1 MSDIADI
8 ETAAPPAGR
17 AGAPA
22 LFHRRLG
29 LSVAGVI
36 LIFDQILKYLVTYP
50 LELRAH
56 GRFGIEITSFFN
68 LTWTENRGVS
78 MGFFYAET
86 ELMRWLLVAMTVA
99 IATFVAFWLWRERA
113 RDDAIALGLVLGG
126 AIGNII
132 DRTRLGYVIDYADL
146 HIGEWRPFLIFN
158 LADAAITIG
167 VLILLARALLL
178 REKTAAKESR

>member
-1 MSDIADI
+1 MS
-8 ETAAPPAGR
+8 
-17 AGAPA
+17 GALTGP
-22 LFHRRLG
+22 FHRKLG
-29 LSVAGVI
+29 VTVAIGI
-36 LIFDQILKYLVTYP
+36 LVLDQLIKFFVTHTLQLQSRGP
-50 LELRAH
+50 L
-56 GRFGIEITSFFN
+56 GIEITPFFN

-86 ELMRWLLVAMTVA
+86 DVMRWGLVAMTLA
-99 IATFVAFWLWRERA
+99 IASFVGWWMWRERA

-132 DRTRLGYVIDYADL
+132 DRMRFGYVVDYADL
-146 HIGEWRPFLIFN
+146 HIGSWRPFLIFN

-178 REKTAAKESR
+178 REKAAAKESR

>member
-1 MSDIADI
+1 MSAK
-8 ETAAPPAGR
+8 AG
-17 AGAPA
+17 P
-22 LFHRRLG
+22 HRGLG
-29 LSVAGVI
+29 LSIATGIVLLDQ
-36 LIFDQILKYLVTYP
+36 LIKFFVTHTLQLQSRGP
-50 LELRAH
+50 L
-56 GRFGIEITSFFN
+56 GIEVLPFFN

-86 ELMRWLLVAMTVA
+86 DLMRWLLVAMTLA
-99 IATFVAFWLWRERA
+99 IAGFVAWWMWREKE
-113 RDDAIALGLVLGG
+113 RDDAFALGLVLGG

-132 DRTRLGYVIDYADL
+132 DRVRLGFVVDYADL
-146 HIGEWRPFLIFN
+146 HIGSWRPFLIFN

>member
-1 MSDIADI
+1 MSAK
-8 ETAAPPAGR
+8 AG
-17 AGAPA
+17 P
-22 LFHRRLG
+22 HRGLG
-29 LSVAGVI
+29 LSIAAGIVLLDQ
-36 LIFDQILKYLVTYP
+36 LIKFFVTHTLQLQSRGP
-50 LELRAH
+50 L
-56 GRFGIEITSFFN
+56 GIEVLPFFN

-86 ELMRWLLVAMTVA
+86 DLMRWLLVAMTLV
-99 IATFVAFWLWRERA
+99 IAGFVAWWMWREKE
-113 RDDAIALGLVLGG
+113 RDDAFALGLVLGG

-132 DRTRLGYVIDYADL
+132 DRVRLGFVVDYADL
-146 HIGEWRPFLIFN
+146 HIGSWRPFLIFN